1 MQMHAARLAPFGA
14 PAKNALHWPTVESPM
29 KPLIIAALAV
39 IPLSLAPVTGSSADA
54 TPDMSFYK
62 HLAEGG
68 TAEVRDGQL
77 AQKKSSNQK
86 IKDFGAMMVKDHTAA
101 NQELMSLAQ
110 SKGIKLPEG
119 PGMAA
124 DTKKAE
130 LDVLTGE
137 TFDKSYV
144 KSQIKAHEETVN
156 LLQKEISSGQDA
168 QAKAFA
174 QKVLP
179 TVQSH
184 LKAIEG
190 IGADMGIK
198 S

>member
-1 MQMHAARLAPFGA
+1 
-14 PAKNALHWPTVESPM
+14 M
-29 KPLIIAALAV
+29 KPLIYAVLAV
-39 IPLSLAPVTGSSADA
+39 IPLSVMPVMGSSAEA
-54 TPDMSFYK
+54 TPDMSFYR

-68 TAEVRDGQL
+68 TAEIRDGQL

-101 NQELMSLAQ
+101 AQELTSLAQ

-130 LDVLTGE
+130 LDVLSGE

-144 KSQIKAHEETVN
+144 KSQIKAHEETVK
-156 LLQKEISSGQDA
+156 LLQKEISGGQDA
-168 QAKAFA
+168 EAKALA
-174 QKVLP
+174 QKLLP
-179 TVQSH
+179 TIQSH

-190 IGADMGIK
+190 IAGDMGIK